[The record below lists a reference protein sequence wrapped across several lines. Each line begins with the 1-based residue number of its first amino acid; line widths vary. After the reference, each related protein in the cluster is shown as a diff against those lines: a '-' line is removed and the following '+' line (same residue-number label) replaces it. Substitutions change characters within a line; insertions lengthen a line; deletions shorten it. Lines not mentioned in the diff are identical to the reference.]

1 MGDSLQ
7 GRVGKAFIWKIL
19 ERSSIAVMT
28 FVIQIVLA
36 RLLTPSDFGTIAI
49 LLVFVQIS
57 NVFVQSGFNT
67 ALIQAKEID
76 DDDYSSVLWLNLLV
90 ATVLY
95 ALWFFLAP
103 TVAAFYE
110 NPLLI
115 GTLRVLAL
123 MIIPGAINSVQIA
136 HLSRQ
141 LNFKAMFI
149 TNFIAVLL
157 SGFIGIGLALLGC
170 GVWALV
176 FQQLSNVALV
186 TVVMS
191 FVVKWKPRPVMRRQ
205 RLRSLFSFGS
215 KLLLSSLLDTAYNN
229 IYNVVVGKLY
239 DSKTL
244 GYYSKAA
251 QFPTMVVDTLNGA
264 ISSVLLPVMSKA
276 QDSVQTVK
284 SMMRKSIIMS
294 SYVIFPVMTGMALC
308 AEPIIILLLS
318 EKWAPAIPFLQI
330 LCFTYIFFPI
340 HTSNLQAINAIGRSD
355 IYLKLEVMKKVVGVA
370 SILVTV
376 PFGVMA
382 MTWSKIVYGLL
393 SSMINA
399 WPNKRLLGYSYT
411 EQIRDILPNVLGTA
425 LMAVVVYAVSLTSLN
440 LLMRLCAQVVVG
452 IISYILFSK
461 LLKLEGY
468 SLLVENFLLRMVKKK
483 DAI

>member
-1 MGDSLQ
+1 MMGDSLQ

-176 FQQLSNVALV
+176 FNSCQCGAGDL
-186 TVVMS
+186 VMS
-191 FVVKWKPRPVMRRQ
+191 FVVKWKPRPVMRNSACV
-205 RLRSLFSFGS
+205 LCFHS
-215 KLLLSSLLDTAYNN
+215 DPNCC
-229 IYNVVVGKLY
+229 
-239 DSKTL
+239 
-244 GYYSKAA
+244 
-251 QFPTMVVDTLNGA
+251 FPVCWIPHTT
-264 ISSVLLPVMSKA
+264 IF
-276 QDSVQTVK
+276 
-284 SMMRKSIIMS
+284 IMS
-294 SYVIFPVMTGMALC
+294 S
-308 AEPIIILLLS
+308 S
-318 EKWAPAIPFLQI
+318 E
-330 LCFTYIFFPI
+330 
-340 HTSNLQAINAIGRSD
+340 N
-355 IYLKLEVMKKVVGVA
+355 
-370 SILVTV
+370 
-376 PFGVMA
+376 
-382 MTWSKIVYGLL
+382 
-393 SSMINA
+393 SMIPKP
-399 WPNKRLLGYSYT
+399 WDTIPKPLGFRPWWS
-411 EQIRDILPNVLGTA
+411 IR
-425 LMAVVVYAVSLTSLN
+425 
-440 LLMRLCAQVVVG
+440 
-452 IISYILFSK
+452 
-461 LLKLEGY
+461 
-468 SLLVENFLLRMVKKK
+468 
-483 DAI
+483 